1 MVVITFLL
9 HVFPFGE
16 AGYFTRQKL
25 QDAGVPDSL
34 ADSLPLAVAH
44 AIGDAVESAIESEF
58 PGAEILIHQ
67 DPVSVVAQER
77 RRMLAHQMGERAGR

>member
-1 MVVITFLL
+1 MLGVHDLR
-9 HVFPFGE
+9 
-16 AGYFTRQKL
+16 TRQSGHTIFVQL
-25 QDAGVPDSL
+25 HLEL

-44 AIGDAVESAIESEF
+44 AIGDAVESAIENEF

-67 DPVSVVAQER
+67 DPVSAVAQER